1 MVSPSLGQLL
11 IQRFTLGTAVP
22 LQNSYIEALIPKVTA
37 FGDRKEMEVILDHK
51 DWDPDLTGLVSL

>member
-1 MVSPSLGQLL
+1 MHQTV
-11 IQRFTLGTAVP
+11 R